1 MPEATEFIH
10 PFLENHGDWHVVPV
24 PYILAFISYSLILFV
39 EKVAFDS
46 HSLMHQ
52 GHGHDHNHNVHSE
65 VKGSTIGKVLP
76 DHNQEEKLISN
87 TNENN
92 KDSDLIVA
100 AEEKHEHEH
109 EHGHEHGHG
118 HGHGHGHKHQS
129 KFTPYILLIA
139 LGLHGFFEGL
149 ALGLADSYGGILVML
164 GAILAH
170 KWAES
175 LTLGIS
181 FVRAGTE
188 KKQFLSMALLFG
200 AIGPLGVVIGWVL
213 SELAIDLVQ
222 GIFLALSTGTFLYV
236 ACTEV
241 IVEEFDGEDRFLK
254 FGLYLI
260 AAVLIVALTIFE
272 HLFGGHDHDH

>member
-1 MPEATEFIH
+1 
-10 PFLENHGDWHVVPV
+10 
-24 PYILAFISYSLILFV
+24 
-39 EKVAFDS
+39 
-46 HSLMHQ
+46 MHQ
-52 GHGHDHNHNVHSE
+52 GHAHGGHQIHSE
-65 VKGSTIGKVLP
+65 VKDSTIGKVLP
-76 DHNQEEKLISN
+76 DQSQDEKLLSN
-87 TNENN
+87 NTEGGNT
-92 KDSDLIVA
+92 DQVVTVA
-100 AEEKHEHEH
+100 KEGEHEHDHDHEHDHEHKHEHG
-109 EHGHEHGHG
+109 HGHEHGHH
-118 HGHGHGHKHQS
+118 HG

-181 FVRAGTE
+181 FVRAGTQ
-188 KKQFLSMALLFG
+188 KKQFLTMALIFG

-213 SELAIDLVQ
+213 SEVAISLVQ

-241 IVEEFDGEDRFLK
+241 IVEEFDGDHRFLK

-260 AAVLIVALTIFE
+260 AAALIVALTIFE
-272 HLFGGHDHDH
+272 HLFGGHDHDHDH

>member
-1 MPEATEFIH
+1 
-10 PFLENHGDWHVVPV
+10 
-24 PYILAFISYSLILFV
+24 
-39 EKVAFDS
+39 
-46 HSLMHQ
+46 MHQ
-52 GHGHDHNHNVHSE
+52 GHAHGHHIHSE
-65 VKGSTIGKVLP
+65 VKDASIGKVLP
-76 DHNQEEKLISN
+76 DQSQDEKLLSN
-87 TNENN
+87 NTEGGVTNTDQVVTVCKEG
-92 KDSDLIVA
+92 
-100 AEEKHEHEH
+100 EHEHEH
-109 EHGHEHGHG
+109 EHEHKHGHGHEHGHH
-118 HGHGHGHKHQS
+118 HG

-149 ALGLADSYGGILVML
+149 ALGLADTYGGILVML

-181 FVRAGTE
+181 FVRANTQ

-241 IVEEFDGEDRFLK
+241 IVEEFDGEHRFLK

-272 HLFGGHDHDH
+272 HLFGGHDHDHDH